1 MEMGLPLFR
10 MEAANN
16 KVMEGR
22 QRQVPIIWL
31 RHRLTIPKRMGMDTI
46 MGNQRI
52 TATVTKVLT
61 RIQW

>member
-31 RHRLTIPKRMGMDTI
+31 RHRLITLKRMGMDT